1 MKNAQLRRTL
11 QKLVKIQNARQGSF
25 PCKIQ
30 GFSAE
35 SESIDSSLQA
45 VNIRA
50 RVNDDFSFPGL
61 FGTGTFS
68 QVAGVLIKHNKAD
81 QNLKWRREI
90 LFCGHAVLGQRH
102 TGEFCHIR

>member
-1 MKNAQLRRTL
+1 MSVKNATMHEKRTTA
-11 QKLVKIQNARQGSF
+11 QNIAEILVKIQNATQGSF
-25 PCKIQ
+25 SCKIQ

-68 QVAGVLIKHNKAD
+68 QVAGVLNTTKLIK
-81 QNLKWRREI
+81 I
-90 LFCGHAVLGQRH
+90 
-102 TGEFCHIR
+102 

>member
-1 MKNAQLRRTL
+1 MHEKRTTAQNFAEF
-11 QKLVKIQNARQGSF
+11 QNARQSSF
-25 PCKIQ
+25 SCKIQ

-68 QVAGVLIKHNKAD
+68 QVAGVLNTTKLIKFKMAPRD
-81 QNLKWRREI
+81 FI
-90 LFCGHAVLGQRH
+90 LWPCCTWTTAYR
-102 TGEFCHIR
+102 

>member
-11 QKLVKIQNARQGSF
+11 QKLVKIQNARQG
-25 PCKIQ
+25 IQ

-35 SESIDSSLQA
+35 SESIDSSPQA

-61 FGTGTFS
+61 FGTGTFP
-68 QVAGVLIKHNKAD
+68 QVTGVLNTTKLIK
-81 QNLKWRREI
+81 I
-90 LFCGHAVLGQRH
+90 
-102 TGEFCHIR
+102 

>member
-1 MKNAQLRRTL
+1 MSVKNATMHEKRTTA
-11 QKLVKIQNARQGSF
+11 QNFAEILVKIQNAR
-25 PCKIQ
+25 Q

-50 RVNDDFSFPGL
+50 RARVHDDFSFPGL

-68 QVAGVLIKHNKAD
+68 QVAGVLNTTTLIK
-81 QNLKWRREI
+81 I
-90 LFCGHAVLGQRH
+90 
-102 TGEFCHIR
+102 

>member
-25 PCKIQ
+25 SCKIQ

-35 SESIDSSLQA
+35 SESIDRSLQA

-68 QVAGVLIKHNKAD
+68 QVAGVLNTTKLIK
-81 QNLKWRREI
+81 I
-90 LFCGHAVLGQRH
+90 
-102 TGEFCHIR
+102 

>member
-1 MKNAQLRRTL
+1 M
-11 QKLVKIQNARQGSF
+11 VKIQNARQGSF
-25 PCKIQ
+25 SGKIQ

-68 QVAGVLIKHNKAD
+68 QVAGVLRRLERVFRCTRAR
-81 QNLKWRREI
+81 NLHTPLLRCTRQRNESKSERE
-90 LFCGHAVLGQRH
+90 
-102 TGEFCHIR
+102 E